1 MSRIAHTIRSR
12 RADVR
17 SRRAIEKAIANAGSP
32 ALRDELIYVAQ
43 RNGGLYGR

>member
-1 MSRIAHTIRSR
+1 MPRITRTIRTR
-12 RADVR
+12 REDVR

-32 ALRDELIYVAQ
+32 GLRDELIYVAQ

>member
-1 MSRIAHTIRSR
+1 MSRIAHAIRSR
-12 RADVR
+12 RDDVR

-43 RNGGLYGR
+43 RHGAGNR